1 PYPRTYDYSNLVT
14 FRKKGGVMEDLY
26 RVEQTI
32 TLNMDDENIYDGLE
46 HFNASL
52 QNRIKSYIEERKR
65 DFIFERPE
73 FMFWMLKKEE
83 ELLHKPE
90 TDQVYNSHIY
100 YTYDELI
107 RGKKKVIIA
116 SKQPSD
122 KKVNLES
129 EFKNEFKKINKID
142 VTNRKSKKNIKI
154 KNEKKKIII
163 TTKKPSDKA
172 VDIVSEFKYEI
183 KQINKIDV
191 TNTEREQIIKARI
204 GQSAFKLG
212 LLKKE
217 TKCNLC
223 SVKDERLLIAS
234 HIKPWRECDTSE
246 RLDLDNGLLLCPN
259 HDWLFD
265 KGYISFTDKGDILIN
280 ETLNES
286 TKTFMNLNEKMN
298 ITLNKNQKVY
308 IEWHRNNIF
317 IK

>member
-1 PYPRTYDYSNLVT
+1 
-14 FRKKGGVMEDLY
+14 MEDLY

-107 RGKKKVIIA
+107 SGKKKVIIA

-122 KKVNLES
+122 Q
-129 EFKNEFKKINKID
+129 
-142 VTNRKSKKNIKI
+142 
-154 KNEKKKIII
+154 
-163 TTKKPSDKA
+163 A
-172 VDIVSEFKYEI
+172 VDLVSEFKYEL